1 MHRIRNISII
11 FILLLFGCIKP
22 YDPKIESNKEN
33 KYVVSG
39 RITDVEGWQEVEV
52 SLSSPIESPE
62 YIPVSHCAVYI
73 LDDKGNKFWL
83 TEFEPGNYHVWMGK
97 ELLAPGRAF
106 KVMVVPPGSEI
117 LESGFDTMP
126 NCPQLDSVYYSIKE
140 LPTTDPEKYLRV
152 MQFYIDLNAEGN
164 YSQYYKWEVTETW
177 EYHAAHPAQFYYD
190 GTFHEIIPPDY
201 TNNVC
206 YTTSMVKNVFTVSTK
221 GLSQNIYKQYPLHYI
236 NGNSSRLG
244 YLYSMLVN
252 QFALSE
258 GAYNYW
264 EQLRINSNEQGGL
277 YEKQPLAI
285 KGNMMNV
292 TNPDRDVLGYFY
304 TTSVSNKRYFYHDVE
319 GIELDFR
326 DNCMEDPL
334 GRMGWLEFSPEEYPV
349 YYYFNEKGSLRIIT
363 RDCIDCRVSGGT
375 TVKPDF
381 WPR

>member
-106 KVMVVPPGSEI
+106 KVMVVPPGREI

-201 TNNVC
+201 TIYVC

-221 GLSQNIYKQYPLHYI
+221 GLSQNINNTHCIILTEILH
-236 NGNSSRLG
+236 
-244 YLYSMLVN
+244 
-252 QFALSE
+252 
-258 GAYNYW
+258 
-264 EQLRINSNEQGGL
+264 
-277 YEKQPLAI
+277 
-285 KGNMMNV
+285 
-292 TNPDRDVLGYFY
+292 VLDTF
-304 TTSVSNKRYFYHDVE
+304 TVCWS
-319 GIELDFR
+319 I
-326 DNCMEDPL
+326 
-334 GRMGWLEFSPEEYPV
+334 
-349 YYYFNEKGSLRIIT
+349 SL
-363 RDCIDCRVSGGT
+363 
-375 TVKPDF
+375 P
-381 WPR
+381 